1 MQASQRGLRWAACLD
16 LLEEMAARRV
26 PVDLQAQT
34 AALAG
39 SWRRALTSARR
50 HSLEPD
56 SAWSVMVL
64 KALEPR
70 SWHRAFHQLQA
81 DAQRGLKKDARQLSA
96 AAGAWPRSLEFLD
109 RPGANIVVYNAVSAG
124 SPWRSALLSLT
135 SALHV
140 ALRLDAL
147 GYCSAVAA
155 AKAAGRWA
163 WALWLFWDLPKRR
176 LQSDEVLLTAA
187 VQACPDWQ
195 VAVLLL
201 DSARRAR
208 MRPAVSLSL
217 QVCTSAANASEWR
230 FALRRLARLGPAAH
244 VTAAVRCALQG
255 RAWSWALHLTAGRAA
270 RGREGFADVC
280 AMAMTALEKT
290 SRWQRQQKLFEDVR
304 LWRCELDAVCVTV
317 GLSSFRPWQW
327 PSALHLTERCSDD
340 NQDKQRRSVVLE
352 ACGADNWRLG
362 VELALRKV
370 EPDLVLFSQASASCE
385 QGSVGLRRAAI
396 SLMRVEDLE
405 PEEGYYHLVSTA
417 ALVAMAG
424 HELCGL
430 VATYL
435 GTQHTQ
441 ALVPHLKS
449 RCLPSF
455 LLALMFGVLA
465 TAERLFSRSDWTV
478 AHVMPSADSLTEE
491 GRPVYTMQYFEW
503 GINVPILF
511 ILSGYCS
518 LGRPLHEVSRPL
530 IVTNIYVIFCWAA
543 TATDVG
549 LLKWMLIAVSFAM
562 FGWASVDMIAW
573 TRNFDRT
580 APQDLP
586 SRQVRPWLSNG
597 LILHFLLYGVVYMA
611 SVTGLIEAQTERK
624 GFFVLTFGAKIAY
637 CAAFVF
643 IRADEYHK
651 TLTDVLR
658 KVSVSNVGMISILR
672 GSFDIIL
679 PCVLDAGGRCK
690 LPPQLSGDMQKLE
703 KILGCRVAGANLK
716 DLLATEEDKTDFS
729 AYVRNVL
736 RQADSP
742 QAFSEASLST
752 TGQWAGAMPPIAQVL
767 HSKMLASASKMHA
780 TLHLSVVPRSAL
792 SHGRER
798 HLVAAIQFTTPEET
812 KEAEGGFESFKLE
825 EVQASSAGGTTKPG
839 SSVTSAIVANL
850 ADLNKLGASA
860 ILHQSDAASEETG
873 SNYWGPTMVTDDTM
887 SHLGAF
893 AKTEERGVGN
903 VAFDARIVGV
913 WEGTTSKALGGYAQ
927 RIEFHNDCL
936 HASITVMG
944 QTLEAR
950 FRMDCSCEPAKLDIE
965 VLPQG
970 SSCPPPAIPYIFK
983 FQGAALVLCGPSD
996 GRMQRPQSFDGP
1008 GLCVMNFSTPR
1019 TERHI
1024 FEPDPEFSRVSTEA
1038 RLESGAFP
1046 QLQFQGW
1053 YYKEPKS

>member
-1 MQASQRGLRWAACLD
+1 MPGRGGDQRGVAASVESVRRLRSLYWRESLALLSSLQSDFLECGRFQHGAVLSCCSKAAAWRTALEIPREDASAYTSAMQASQRGLRWAACLD

-385 QGSVGLRRAAI
+385 QGQWARALCLRRAASAAGVQADVVLGNIAI
-396 SLMRVEDLE
+396 SASHWRLAIRNLQAEEKSLIGFSSAISACKTGSWLSSLE
-405 PEEGYYHLVSTA
+405 LLREA
-417 ALVAMAG
+417 AWR
-424 HELCGL
+424 GL
-430 VATYL
+430 EANAVCVAT
-435 GTQHTQ
+435 
-441 ALVPHLKS
+441 S
-449 RCLPSF
+449 I
-455 LLALMFGVLA
+455 LAAAAHHWA
-465 TAERLFSRSDWTV
+465 TAL
-478 AHVMPSADSLTEE
+478 AVML
-491 GRPVYTMQYFEW
+491 RY
-503 GINVPILF
+503 
-511 ILSGYCS
+511 
-518 LGRPLHEVSRPL
+518 
-530 IVTNIYVIFCWAA
+530 
-543 TATDVG
+543 
-549 LLKWMLIAVSFAM
+549 
-562 FGWASVDMIAW
+562 
-573 TRNFDRT
+573 
-580 APQDLP
+580 
-586 SRQVRPWLSNG
+586 
-597 LILHFLLYGVVYMA
+597 
-611 SVTGLIEAQTERK
+611 EAQGVRCDVETYAA
-624 GFFVLTFGAKIAY
+624 VLMAPRAAK
-637 CAAFVF
+637 
-643 IRADEYHK
+643 
-651 TLTDVLR
+651 
-658 KVSVSNVGMISILR
+658 SLR
-672 GSFDIIL
+672 G
-679 PCVLDAGGRCK
+679 
-690 LPPQLSGDMQKLE
+690 
-703 KILGCRVAGANLK
+703 
-716 DLLATEEDKTDFS
+716 
-729 AYVRNVL
+729 
-736 RQADSP
+736 
-742 QAFSEASLST
+742 
-752 TGQWAGAMPPIAQVL
+752 
-767 HSKMLASASKMHA
+767 
-780 TLHLSVVPRSAL
+780 
-792 SHGRER
+792 
-798 HLVAAIQFTTPEET
+798 
-812 KEAEGGFESFKLE
+812 
-825 EVQASSAGGTTKPG
+825 
-839 SSVTSAIVANL
+839 
-850 ADLNKLGASA
+850 
-860 ILHQSDAASEETG
+860 
-873 SNYWGPTMVTDDTM
+873 WGP
-887 SHLGAF
+887 
-893 AKTEERGVGN
+893 
-903 VAFDARIVGV
+903 
-913 WEGTTSKALGGYAQ
+913 
-927 RIEFHNDCL
+927 
-936 HASITVMG
+936 
-944 QTLEAR
+944 
-950 FRMDCSCEPAKLDIE
+950 
-965 VLPQG
+965 
-970 SSCPPPAIPYIFK
+970 
-983 FQGAALVLCGPSD
+983 
-996 GRMQRPQSFDGP
+996 GR
-1008 GLCVMNFSTPR
+1008 
-1019 TERHI
+1019 
-1024 FEPDPEFSRVSTEA
+1024 
-1038 RLESGAFP
+1038 
-1046 QLQFQGW
+1046 
-1053 YYKEPKS
+1053 